1 MSKLCQTLKASIFHE
16 IRQSMAKSKHE
27 FLKTYR
33 LQQFG
38 RSKKDFKSADSAK
51 RLKPSSHRDSHRSF
65 SASLQQ
71 PRIDN
76 SFVRFIDCRSP

>member
-38 RSKKDFKSADSAK
+38 RSKTDFKSADSAK
-51 RLKPSSHRDSHRSF
+51 RLKPS
-65 SASLQQ
+65 
-71 PRIDN
+71 
-76 SFVRFIDCRSP
+76 

>member
-38 RSKKDFKSADSAK
+38 RSKTDFKSADSAK
-51 RLKPSSHRDSHRSF
+51 RLKPSSHRSS

-71 PRIDN
+71 PRID
-76 SFVRFIDCRSP
+76 CRSP

>member
-38 RSKKDFKSADSAK
+38 RSKTDFKSADNTIQYNTLFKVGNMLS
-51 RLKPSSHRDSHRSF
+51 
-65 SASLQQ
+65 
-71 PRIDN
+71 
-76 SFVRFIDCRSP
+76 